1 MPKKAISTIVFL
13 FLLNLFPQTAS
24 ATVPDWLHSL
34 AGAPQ
39 KKYADDVNAVI
50 LLDDRETTVKDNGDI
65 VTHERLAL
73 RILRPE
79 GRHYAQ
85 HDITFDDET
94 KVNSFHGWSI
104 TAKGQEYEAK
114 EKDTFEMS
122 ISTYEVFSDD
132 KTKIMVL
139 PGAEVGTVV
148 GFEFERKERPFLFQK
163 FWLFQRPIPVE
174 RSRYTL
180 HLPSGWEY
188 RADWIHH
195 PKQDPVEQGG
205 GYVWELADVPRVET
219 EYGEPPY
226 LALAGTMI
234 VTFFS
239 EKIKSQAFKSWN
251 DVGLWE
257 SQVTSGTREPSEAL
271 RQKVQEL
278 APANLPMF
286 DRIKAL
292 ARFAQHDVRYAA
304 IEVGIGGFR
313 PHPAAEIFSH
323 RYGDCKDK
331 ATLLITML
339 AQIGVKSFYMPVH
352 AERGIFSENSPPNEG
367 FNHAILAIQLPEA
380 SYSKSLPALYEHPK
394 LGHLLVFDP
403 TNHLVPLGQLPYY
416 EQDSYGLLVTD
427 QGGELIHLPVS
438 QPELNRLTR
447 TAKLTLLPDGTL
459 QGEIVEVHTG
469 TGAFLA
475 RSRFGSET
483 EADRK
488 KILERVVGGWISAFR
503 IDGIEMENLDDIDKD
518 LILRYKFTAEH
529 YAKNAGPLLL
539 VRPRVAGEKMIPFD
553 GTKPRHYAY
562 EFDSPV
568 LETDNFEISLPAG
581 FKVDELPD
589 PAKASFAFGEYSSK
603 TENVGNSLKYSRE
616 YRINSTT
623 VSREKIGD
631 LSKFLHQINADEKN
645 MAVLKKGN

>member
-278 APANLPMF
+278 APANLP
-286 DRIKAL
+286 
-292 ARFAQHDVRYAA
+292 
-304 IEVGIGGFR
+304 
-313 PHPAAEIFSH
+313 
-323 RYGDCKDK
+323 
-331 ATLLITML
+331 
-339 AQIGVKSFYMPVH
+339 
-352 AERGIFSENSPPNEG
+352 
-367 FNHAILAIQLPEA
+367 
-380 SYSKSLPALYEHPK
+380 
-394 LGHLLVFDP
+394 
-403 TNHLVPLGQLPYY
+403 
-416 EQDSYGLLVTD
+416 
-427 QGGELIHLPVS
+427 
-438 QPELNRLTR
+438 
-447 TAKLTLLPDGTL
+447 
-459 QGEIVEVHTG
+459 
-469 TGAFLA
+469 
-475 RSRFGSET
+475 
-483 EADRK
+483 
-488 KILERVVGGWISAFR
+488 
-503 IDGIEMENLDDIDKD
+503 
-518 LILRYKFTAEH
+518 
-529 YAKNAGPLLL
+529 
-539 VRPRVAGEKMIPFD
+539 
-553 GTKPRHYAY
+553 
-562 EFDSPV
+562 
-568 LETDNFEISLPAG
+568 
-581 FKVDELPD
+581 
-589 PAKASFAFGEYSSK
+589 
-603 TENVGNSLKYSRE
+603 
-616 YRINSTT
+616 
-623 VSREKIGD
+623 
-631 LSKFLHQINADEKN
+631 
-645 MAVLKKGN
+645 